1 MLVARL
7 ARVVPSSEKINIDF
21 VCETMNFGSPNLTI
35 LKKKSKNTTK
45 YHNIFTIS
53 SFLGSE

>member
-21 VCETMNFGSPNLTI
+21 VCEIVNFSSPNLI
-35 LKKKSKNTTK
+35 
-45 YHNIFTIS
+45 IFTYMIKR
-53 SFLGSE
+53 